1 MKTITI
7 NNKSEVTAEGNLSC
21 SRCKPIVCV
30 DTFKV
35 FTSVTDAANYAGCVP
50 SSMVHH
56 LKGKYPKCKGKTYKY
71 LSGIEECLDVILHN
85 AAELQTDAEKWR
97 AQQAEQE
104 AARLAEE
111 KRNADI
117 AKAEEK
123 VAHYCALSE
132 KHHQQ
137 YLKAVELMNEAE
149 RELHNLRGE

>member
-1 MKTITI
+1 MI
-7 NNKSEVTAEGNLSC
+7 A
-21 SRCKPIVCV
+21 
-30 DTFKV
+30 
-35 FTSVTDAANYAGCVP
+35 
-50 SSMVHH
+50 H
-56 LKGKYPKCKGKTYKY
+56 LKKKIPTCKGKVYRY
-71 LSGIEECLDVILHN
+71 LTDRDECWDLILN
-85 AAELQTDAEKWR
+85 NVAELQADAEKWR
-97 AQQAEQE
+97 AQQAAQE

-111 KRNADI
+111 KRQTDI